1 MTDRNDAYTPRDP
14 DSGATAYLNSAMESS
29 SLIVDYLVFTV
40 FIAVSFVIPLWG
52 KFRARKKTETK
63 ADYVFATGSSV
74 SMGAM
79 MLSIARGTL
88 GVRSFLGYPSELYYR
103 GSAMW
108 ETLYGMVL
116 AYPIVCF
123 TFVPVYY
130 SLGITSVYQY
140 LDMRF
145 KSKLVRRLASF
156 TYVIRSLLNVSVT
169 VFTPCVALKTVIGLP
184 YWASICGITAI
195 SIVFTLMGGLKAAIL
210 SDVLQGLT
218 MIGVS
223 LVIIIHGTID
233 VGGISTVVN
242 ITQERGRLEFFNFN
256 MDPTIRVNTVSAIL
270 GQLFMS
276 LSIFGCQQNFVQRYF
291 SMGSRTKVVKTM
303 MANIPVITVLFSL
316 SWIVGMVI
324 FANYADC
331 DPLSLG
337 YTSKFDEIVPFY
349 VEDKFVYLPGL
360 LGLVMATLFNS
371 SLTITVSILNSL
383 ATVTFEDF
391 LSQIPAM
398 HNLRDNQQLKI
409 IKSLAIVYGLLVI
422 GVSFLVGKLPGVIE
436 SSMLMTSATSGPLL
450 GAFILAMLVPCAN
463 WKGAAAGMIF
473 SHATTLWLTFGRL
486 SLDIPV
492 QQLPLSTAGCSND
505 TFSSHMTKP
514 LDLVPKQWSSATP
527 DHLFVDETPESI
539 LDNIY
544 GITYMYYAFI
554 GSLSTVI
561 VGIIVSLLTADAK
574 EDAYQEHLLHPCV
587 LKLSRMFP
595 GKQRLYA
602 PATCGGDGAAG
613 GGDNSAAGSDNNNVS
628 ASTGISD
635 DSFKVNGEKLGSNG
649 VGEHRVQMDINYLEK
664 LDALK
669 KATLEV
675 TNEVQNNG
683 TKL

>member
-1 MTDRNDAYTPRDP
+1 
-14 DSGATAYLNSAMESS
+14 MESS
-29 SLIVDYLVFTV
+29 SLIIDYLIFIS
-40 FIAVSFVIPLWG
+40 FIAFSFVIPLWG

-63 ADYVFATGSSV
+63 ADYVFASGSGV

-108 ETLYGMVL
+108 ETLYGMLL

-123 TFVPVYY
+123 VFVPVYY

-140 LDMRF
+140 LFMRF
-145 KSKLVRRLASF
+145 KSKLVRCLASF
-156 TYVIRSLLNVSVT
+156 SYVIRSLLNVSVT

-210 SDVLQGLT
+210 SDVIQGLT

-223 LVIIIHGTID
+223 IIIILHGTVD
-233 VGGISTVVN
+233 AGGFSTVVN
-242 ITQERGRLEFFNFN
+242 VTSERGRLDFFNFDL
-256 MDPTIRVNTVSAIL
+256 DPTIRVTTISAIV

-276 LSIFGCQQNFVQRYF
+276 LSIFGCQQNFVQRYC
-291 SMGSRTKVVKTM
+291 SMSSQRKVVKTM

-316 SWIVGMVI
+316 SWVVGMVI

-331 DPLSLG
+331 DPMSLG

-391 LSQIPAM
+391 LSQIPALS
-398 HNLRDNQQLKI
+398 NLKDIQQLKI
-409 IKSLAIVYGLLVI
+409 IKALAVFYGFLVI
-422 GVSFLVGKLPGVIE
+422 GVSFLVGMLSGVIE

-450 GAFILAMLVPCAN
+450 GVFVLAMLVPCAN

-473 SHATTLWLTFGRL
+473 SHVTTLWLTFGRL
-486 SLDIPV
+486 SLDIPTEA
-492 QQLPLSTAGCSND
+492 LPLRTDGCRND
-505 TFSSHMTKP
+505 TFSSHLMKSKDG
-514 LDLVPKQWSSATP
+514 LAAAQWSSATK
-527 DHLFVDETPESI
+527 DHLFDDETPETV

-544 GITYMYYAFI
+544 SITYMYYALI
-554 GSLSTVI
+554 GSLSTII
-561 VGIIVSLLTADAK
+561 VGIVVSLLTADAK
-574 EDAYQEHLLHPCV
+574 ADAYEEHLLHPWV
-587 LKLSRMFP
+587 LKLSKMTP
-595 GKQRLYA
+595 GRPRLFT
-602 PATCGGDGAAG
+602 PSSCF
-613 GGDNSAAGSDNNNVS
+613 NENNNINGSVPNGLEES
-628 ASTGISD
+628 A
-635 DSFKVNGEKLGSNG
+635 KKMQ
-649 VGEHRVQMDINYLEK
+649 EHRVQADNGYIGR

-669 KATLEV
+669 KVTLEV
-675 TNEVQNNG
+675 TNEVQKG
-683 TKL
+683 TKI

>member
-1 MTDRNDAYTPRDP
+1 M
-14 DSGATAYLNSAMESS
+14 SKEVSSYLNTAMESS
-29 SLIVDYLVFTV
+29 SLVVDYLVFIA

-108 ETLYGMVL
+108 ETLYGMLL

-123 TFVPVYY
+123 VFVPVYY

-145 KSKLVRRLASF
+145 KSKLVRCLASF
-156 TYVIRSLLNVSVT
+156 SYVIRSLLNVSVT

-210 SDVLQGLT
+210 SDVIQGLT

-223 LVIIIHGTID
+223 IVIIIHGTVD
-233 VGGISTVVN
+233 AGGFNTVVN
-242 ITQERGRLEFFNFN
+242 VTSQRGRLDFFNFD

-276 LSIFGCQQNFVQRYF
+276 LSIFGCQQNFVQRYC
-291 SMGSRTKVVKTM
+291 SMSSRSKVVKTM

-316 SWIVGMVI
+316 SWVVGMVI

-331 DPLSLG
+331 DPMSLG

-391 LSQIPAM
+391 LGQIPALK
-398 HNLRDNQQLKI
+398 NLKDTQQLKI
-409 IKSLAIVYGLLVI
+409 IKSLSVFYGIFII
-422 GVSFLVGKLPGVIE
+422 GVSFLVGMLSGVIE

-450 GAFILAMLVPCAN
+450 GVFVLAMLVPCAN
-463 WKGAAAGMIF
+463 WKGASAGMIF
-473 SHATTLWLTFGRL
+473 SHVTTLWLTFGRL
-486 SLDIPV
+486 SLDIPTES
-492 QQLPLSTAGCSND
+492 LPLSTDGCQND
-505 TFSSHMTKP
+505 TFSS
-514 LDLVPKQWSSATP
+514 LLVKSKDGMPVLWSSATKN
-527 DHLFVDETPESI
+527 DLFDEETPESI

-544 GITYMYYAFI
+544 GITYMYYALI
-554 GSLSTVI
+554 GSMSTII
-561 VGIIVSLLTADAK
+561 VGIIVSLLTADSK
-574 EDAYQEHLLHPCV
+574 EDTYEEHLLHPYI
-587 LKLSRMFP
+587 LKLSKMMP

-602 PATCGGDGAAG
+602 T
-613 GGDNSAAGSDNNNVS
+613 SSHYSENNNT
-628 ASTGISD
+628 ANGTGHTSFSD
-635 DSFKVNGEKLGSNG
+635 DSIKSERKKV
-649 VGEHRVQMDINYLEK
+649 EHTVQLDNTYIDK

-669 KATLEV
+669 KVTLEV
-675 TNEVQNNG
+675 TNEVQKG

>member
-1 MTDRNDAYTPRDP
+1 
-14 DSGATAYLNSAMESS
+14 MESS
-29 SLIVDYLVFTV
+29 SLVVNYLVFIA

-52 KFRARKKTETK
+52 KFRASKKTETK
-63 ADYVFATGSSV
+63 ADYVFAAGSGV

-108 ETLYGMVL
+108 ETLYGMLL

-123 TFVPVYY
+123 VFVPVYY

-145 KSKLVRRLASF
+145 KSKLVRCLASF
-156 TYVIRSLLNVSVT
+156 SYVIRSLLNVSVT

-195 SIVFTLMGGLKAAIL
+195 SVVFALMGGLKAAIL
-210 SDVLQGLT
+210 SDVIQGLT

-223 LVIIIHGTID
+223 IVIIIHGTVD
-233 VGGISTVVN
+233 AGGFNTVMNV
-242 ITQERGRLEFFNFN
+242 TSERGRLDFFNFDL
-256 MDPTIRVNTVSAIL
+256 DPTIRVTTISAIL

-276 LSIFGCQQNFVQRYF
+276 LSVFGCQQNFVQRYC
-291 SMGSRTKVVKTM
+291 SMSSRSKVVKTM
-303 MANIPVITVLFSL
+303 MLNMPVIAVLFSL
-316 SWIVGMVI
+316 SWVVGMVI
-324 FANYADC
+324 YANYADC
-331 DPLSLG
+331 DPMSLG

-398 HNLRDNQQLKI
+398 RNLKDSRQLKV
-409 IKSLAIVYGLLVI
+409 IKSLAVFYGFLVA
-422 GVSFLVGKLPGVIE
+422 GVSFLVGMLSGVIE

-450 GAFILAMLVPCAN
+450 GVFVLAMLVPCAN
-463 WKGAAAGMIF
+463 WKGASAGMIF
-473 SHATTLWLTFGRL
+473 SHVTTLWLTFGRL
-486 SLDIPV
+486 SLDIPTET
-492 QQLPLSTAGCSND
+492 LPLSTEGCTNE
-505 TFSSHMTKP
+505 TFSSH
-514 LDLVPKQWSSATP
+514 LVKDNPNVLPTQWSSATK
-527 DHLFVDETPESI
+527 DRLFDEETPESV

-544 GITYMYYAFI
+544 GISYMYYALI
-554 GSLSTVI
+554 GSLSTI
-561 VGIIVSLLTADAK
+561 VVGTIVSLLTADSK
-574 EDAYQEHLLHPCV
+574 DDAYEDHLLHPWI
-587 LKLSRMFP
+587 LKMSKLMP
-595 GKQRLYA
+595 GKPRLYA
-602 PATCGGDGAAG
+602 T
-613 GGDNSAAGSDNNNVS
+613 SSRFSENNNTVNG
-628 ASTGISD
+628 TGPTSLSD
-635 DSFKVNGEKLGSNG
+635 DSLKSDIKKM
-649 VGEHRVQMDINYLEK
+649 EHRVQLDNAYVEK

-669 KATLEV
+669 KVTMEV
-675 TNEVQNNG
+675 TNEVQKG